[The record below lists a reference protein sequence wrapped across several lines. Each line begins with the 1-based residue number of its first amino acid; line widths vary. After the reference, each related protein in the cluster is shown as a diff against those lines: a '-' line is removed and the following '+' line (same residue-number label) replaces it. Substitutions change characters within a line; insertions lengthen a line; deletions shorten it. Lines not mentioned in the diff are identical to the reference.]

1 MRTVSR
7 NAIHGGLL
15 LLPAAVLLW
24 TFTFQPILTTIYNSL
39 YSTPRGRRPA
49 TFIGLDHYETML
61 ADPVFWKAVSN
72 NLVYAFTTV
81 PLSMGIALAMALLIN
96 ARIKGQA
103 LVR

>member
-7 NAIHGGLL
+7 NAIYGSLL

-49 TFIGLDHYETML
+49 TFIGLDHYETMM
-61 ADPVFWKAVSN
+61 ADPVFWKACP
-72 NLVYAFTTV
+72 TTWST
-81 PLSMGIALAMALLIN
+81 P
-96 ARIKGQA
+96 
-103 LVR
+103 